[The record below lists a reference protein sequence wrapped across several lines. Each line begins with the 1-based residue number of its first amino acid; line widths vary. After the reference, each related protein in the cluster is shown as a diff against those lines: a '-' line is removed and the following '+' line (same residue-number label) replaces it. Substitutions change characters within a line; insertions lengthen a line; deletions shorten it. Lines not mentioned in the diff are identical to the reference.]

1 MIIHVLHAS
10 LPRLVAK
17 RVSNLSIN
25 ANKWQLLRFITIEI
39 WMWKEKSKRI
49 HDYFVPVPC
58 YQTSNVYASEDI
70 IRQQIDRNRS
80 EYVKA

>member
-1 MIIHVLHAS
+1 ML
-10 LPRLVAK
+10 
-17 RVSNLSIN
+17 
-25 ANKWQLLRFITIEI
+25 
-39 WMWKEKSKRI
+39 KEKSNRI

-58 YQTSNVYASEDI
+58 YETSNVYASEDI